1 MCVRNMQNFDGTYMG
16 TGYDQ
21 LTMLF
26 RKVLYSVLRLQVLKH
41 DLGVKQINLNMEEWS
56 TNEHVVQAV
65 GEIEYRNLKNSG
77 DHKRQKMGVQD
88 SIGCGGN
95 MHLKSICKA
104 G

>member
-1 MCVRNMQNFDGTYMG
+1 
-16 TGYDQ
+16 
-21 LTMLF
+21 
-26 RKVLYSVLRLQVLKH
+26 
-41 DLGVKQINLNMEEWS
+41 MEEWS

-95 MHLKSICKA
+95 MHLNSICKA